1 MDKTMTALVIMD
13 GFGINPAQE
22 GNAIFQQG
30 TPHLDALMAKYPTVQ
45 LGASGMDVGL
55 PDGQMGN
62 SEVGHLNIGAG
73 RIVYQEL
80 TRITK
85 DIMDG
90 VFFEKAPLVKAM
102 DTAKANGKAV
112 HLMGLLSDGG
122 VHSHNSH
129 LYALLEMC
137 KQRGVKDV
145 FVHCFLDGR
154 DVPPTSGLG
163 FVKELQDKLEE
174 IGVGKIATVMG
185 RYWAMDRDNL
195 WDRVQ
200 KAYDAMVLGEGLTAE
215 SGVQAVEQ
223 SYAKGEK
230 DYDEFVVPTVI
241 MEDGKAVATIGEGD
255 SVIFFNFRPDRARQ
269 LTRTFIMPDFDGFPR
284 AKGFF
289 PVNFVSMTQY
299 DETFTG
305 LEVVN
310 PPETM
315 ENTLGEYLAS
325 LGKTQ
330 LRIAETQKYAHVTF
344 FFNGGVEKPNDN
356 EDRELIPSSKVA
368 TFDMKPEMSAYEV
381 TEKAVEAIN
390 SRKYDVMILN
400 FANCDMVG
408 HTGVMDAAKKAVE
421 AVDVCVDKVVSAIL
435 ANGGR
440 VFVTADHGNA
450 DQMVDPATGEPF
462 TAHTTN
468 PVPFIASG
476 EDMVGRKLREG
487 GRLADIAP
495 TMLES
500 MGLPVPADMTGKSL
514 LA

>member
-1 MDKTMTALVIMD
+1 MEKTMTALIIMD
-13 GFGINPAQE
+13 GFGINPAHE
-22 GNAIFQQG
+22 GNAIYQQG
-30 TPHLDALMAKYPTVQ
+30 TPHLDALMAKYPHTQ

-85 DIMDG
+85 DIQDG
-90 VFFEKAPLVKAM
+90 VFFQKKPLVKAM
-102 DTAKANGKAV
+102 DTAKQTGKAV

-122 VHSHNSH
+122 VHSHNTH
-129 LYALLEMC
+129 LYALLDMC

-145 FVHCFLDGR
+145 YVHCFLDGR
-154 DVPPTSGLG
+154 DVPPTSGIDY
-163 FVKELQDKLEE
+163 VKELQKKLDE

-200 KAYDAMVLGEGLTAE
+200 KAYDAMVLGQGQAE
-215 SGVQAVEQ
+215 AQSGAQAVEQ
-223 SYAKGEK
+223 SYAKGET
-230 DYDEFVVPTVI
+230 DEFVKPTVI
-241 MEDGKAVATIGEGD
+241 LENGRPTAVIGEGD
-255 SVIFFNFRPDRARQ
+255 SVIFYNFRPDRARQ
-269 LTRTFIMPDFDGFPR
+269 LTRTFIQPDFTGFER
-284 AKGFF
+284 GKGYFK
-289 PVNFVSMTQY
+289 VNFVSMTQY

-305 LEVVN
+305 LEIVN
-310 PPETM
+310 PPETL
-315 ENTLGEYLAS
+315 ENTMGEYLAKN
-325 LGKTQ
+325 GKTQ

-344 FFNGGVEKPNDN
+344 FFNGGVEKPNEG

-381 TEKAVEAIN
+381 TEKAVSLIN
-390 SRKYDVMILN
+390 EKKYDVMILN

-408 HTGVMDAAKKAVE
+408 HTGVMEAAMKAVE
-421 AVDVCVDKVVSAIL
+421 AVDICVDKVVTAIL
-435 ANGGR
+435 NNGGR

-468 PVPFIASG
+468 PVPFIAIG
-476 EDMVGRKLREG
+476 PEMIGKTLRKD

-495 TMLES
+495 TMLTS
-500 MGLPVPADMTGKSL
+500 MGMKVPAEMTGVSL
-514 LA
+514 IEA

>member
-1 MDKTMTALVIMD
+1 MEKTMTALIIMD
-13 GFGINPAQE
+13 GFGLNPAHE
-22 GNAIFQQG
+22 GNAIDQQG
-30 TPHLDALMAKYPTVQ
+30 TPHIEALMQKYPHTQ

-55 PDGQMGN
+55 PEGQMGN

-90 VFFEKAPLVKAM
+90 DLFKKKPLMDAM
-102 DTAKANGKAV
+102 DHAKQVSKAV

-137 KQRGVKDV
+137 KERGVKDV
-145 FVHCFLDGR
+145 YVHCFLDGR
-154 DVPPTSGLG
+154 DVSPTSGAG
-163 FVKELQDKLEE
+163 FVKELEEKLQE

-200 KAYDAMVLGEGLTAE
+200 KAYDAMVLGKGQATAA
-215 SGVQAVEQ
+215 SATFAVEQ
-223 SYAKGEK
+223 SYEQEET
-230 DYDEFVVPTVI
+230 DEFVKPTVI
-241 MEDGKAVATIGEGD
+241 LDNGMPARMIQEDD
-255 SVIFFNFRPDRARQ
+255 SVIFYNFRPDRARQ
-269 LTRTFIMPDFDGFPR
+269 LTRAFIQPDFAGFPR
-284 AKGFF
+284 GNGYFH
-289 PVNFVSMTQY
+289 VNFVAMTQY

-305 LEVVN
+305 VAVVN
-310 PPETM
+310 PPETLT
-315 ENTLGEYLAS
+315 NTLGEYLAD

-344 FFNGGVEKPNDN
+344 FFNGGVEKPNVL

-368 TFDMKPEMSAYEV
+368 TFDLKPEMSAYEV
-381 TEKAVEAIN
+381 TEKAVALIN
-390 SRKYDVMILN
+390 EKKYDVMILN

-408 HTGVMDAAKKAVE
+408 HTGIMEAAMKAVKD
-421 AVDVCVDKVVSAIL
+421 VDECVDRVVTAVL
-435 ANGGR
+435 QNGGR
-440 VFVTADHGNA
+440 AFVTADHGNA
-450 DQMVDPATGEPF
+450 DQMIDLKTLEPF

-468 PVPFIASG
+468 PVPFIAIG
-476 EDMVGRKLREG
+476 ADMLGKELRAG

-495 TMLES
+495 TMLTS
-500 MGLPVPADMTGKSL
+500 MGIPVPKEMTGTSL
-514 LA
+514 LS